1 MSIAVTLYKRPN
13 GASETITVAN
23 IRDEDAEWFKANDTK
38 LSMEDIGGQIAIYA
52 DVGLKINN
60 DPEEDP
66 AEAIELSCGRSC
78 EDTFSALRKQCE
90 EMLIAA

>member
-23 IRDEDAEWFKANDTK
+23 IRDEDAEWFKANNAN
-38 LSMEDIGGQIAIYA
+38 LSMEDIGGQMAVYA
-52 DVGLKINN
+52 DVGLTIDN
-60 DPEEDP
+60 DPDEDP
-66 AEAIELSCGRSC
+66 AEAIELSRGRSA

-90 EMLIAA
+90 EMLLAA